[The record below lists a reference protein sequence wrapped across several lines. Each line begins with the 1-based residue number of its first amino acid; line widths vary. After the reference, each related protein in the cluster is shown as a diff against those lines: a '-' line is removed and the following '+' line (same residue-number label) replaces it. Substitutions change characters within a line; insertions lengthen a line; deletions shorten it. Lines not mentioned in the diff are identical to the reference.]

1 MSRKTREEKKIAA
14 YRKRLQLL
22 QQINQPKSN
31 DQSEKV
37 TKPATPLTEKIPETA
52 VKQDFFIKDL
62 KKSLFIIFLIITLE
76 IIVYFVTIKDYL
88 KLGY

>member
-14 YRKRLQLL
+14 YRKRLKLL
-22 QQINQPKSN
+22 QQINQPESI

-37 TKPATPLTEKIPETA
+37 AKPATPLTKKTSEIAIKH
-52 VKQDFFIKDL
+52 DFFIKDL

-76 IIVYFVTIKDYL
+76 FVIYFATIKDYL
-88 KLGY
+88 R

>member
-14 YRKRLQLL
+14 YRKRLKLL
-22 QQINQPKSN
+22 QQINQPESI

-37 TKPATPLTEKIPETA
+37 AKPATPLTEKTSEIE

-62 KKSLFIIFLIITLE
+62 KKSLSIIFLIITLE
-76 IIVYFVTIKDYL
+76 FVIYCATIKDYL
-88 KLGY
+88 R